1 MTNDEVFAQALRK
14 ISGPKPLNLA
24 LPNPYKVLAHQRGL
38 GRECVMVRLLENDVT
53 PYATYELAGEDPE
66 GRRYCVRG
74 EYLFTEM
81 QAIKSIG
88 RRTGTNLEVA

>member
-1 MTNDEVFAQALRK
+1 MTNDEVFAQALSK
-14 ISGPKPLNLA
+14 IAGLSALNLA
-24 LPNPYKVLAHQRGL
+24 LQNPYKVLAHQRGL
-38 GRECVMVRLLENDVT
+38 GRECVMVQLLENDVT
-53 PYATYELAGEDPE
+53 PYATYEMAGEDPE

-88 RRTGTNLEVA
+88 RRTGANLVVE

>member
-1 MTNDEVFAQALRK
+1 MTTDEVFAQALRK
-14 ISGPKPLNLA
+14 ISGPRALNLA
-24 LPNPYKVLAHQRGL
+24 LPNPYEVMAHQCGL

-66 GRRYCVRG
+66 GRMYCVCG
-74 EYLFTEM
+74 EYCFTEM